1 MKVYVLLDVRTVGDW
16 LDPLKVKEFE
26 GVFETREAAE
36 KVVMESFKKSETLIM
51 EYEVKNEG

>member
-51 EYEVKNEG
+51 EYEVKK